1 MSEERTVPA
10 FPMRAVVVGIIAM
23 ILIAGASAVTTWV
36 VGERVRTIT
45 NSQIAVLM
53 AAERLQ
59 HQSELL
65 ELSAR
70 MAIAT
75 GDEAYARRYGAI
87 RPELRRTLSELQK
100 AIQLPENRA
109 TFAAV
114 DAAER
119 EISGME
125 YGALDLAVTDRR
137 GEAQAILENP
147 RYTQLARTYR
157 QGLVQI
163 EERSRGY
170 VDANRRETNRYLTIN
185 LAASFVGLVL
195 IGLAW
200 VVLVRPARAWARQLA
215 DARRRAE
222 SATRAKSEFLA
233 MMSHEIRTPLNS
245 IIGFADLLLTDTAV
259 QGAQRRQVEL
269 IQGAGTMLLTVV
281 NDALDF
287 SKIEAGRIELLPE
300 PFALET
306 LIDNSVSIVRATAEA
321 KGLELR
327 VDADP
332 CLSPFFLGDEN
343 RLRQVLLNLLNNAVK
358 FTASGLVALSVRRE
372 KRDGDH
378 ERLRFT
384 VTDTGLGIEADQQ
397 SRLFQPFSQAD
408 ASITRRFGGTG
419 LGLSISKRLIE
430 LMGGEIGFH
439 SKEGS
444 GSSFWFC
451 VSLPRAEAPELLRE
465 SDLVSAKG
473 GAHILLAEDLPMNQ
487 ELARAMIGRMG
498 HALDI
503 AHDGLEAVEKVAA
516 RDYDLVLMDI
526 QMPRMDGITA
536 TKRIR
541 SLGGAAADVPIVAM
555 TANVLPEQVR
565 EFFAAGMNGHVPK
578 PVRQAELHA
587 AISAALAGR
596 PSRRMAQSAPAAP
609 EAPSPAAPPAAA
621 EPPAAPEDAG
631 AAAFDRAVFDDVRQM
646 LPPERL
652 AAYLEGLAGQVEQVA
667 AGPDAAGGTDALA
680 GTAHKIVSQAGMLGL
695 PRLSERARAVEEAA
709 REGAGP
715 ALDSALARFREA
727 AIDLGEAE
735 KALS

>member
-1 MSEERTVPA
+1 MSEDRTVPA
-10 FPMRAVVVGIIAM
+10 FPMRAVVIGITAM
-23 ILIAGASAVTTWV
+23 ILIAVASALTAWV
-36 VGERVRTIT
+36 VGKRVRTIT
-45 NSQIAVLM
+45 NSQISVLM

-75 GDEAYARRYGAI
+75 GDEVYARRYGAI
-87 RPELRRTLSELQK
+87 QPELRRTLRELQR

-109 TFAAV
+109 TFTAV

-119 EISGME
+119 EISSIE
-125 YGALDLAVTDRR
+125 YGALDLAVSDRR
-137 GEAQAILENP
+137 GEAQTSLENP
-147 RYTQLARTYR
+147 RYTQLVRAYR
-157 QGLVQI
+157 HGLLQI
-163 EERSRGY
+163 EQRSRGY
-170 VDANRRETNRYLTIN
+170 VEATRRETNRYLRIN
-185 LAASFVGLVL
+185 LAASFVGLLL

-200 VVLVRPARAWARQLA
+200 FVLVRPARAWARQLA

-222 SATRAKSEFLA
+222 TATRAKSEFLA

-259 QGAQRRQVEL
+259 RGPQRRQVEL

-287 SKIEAGRIELLPE
+287 SKIEAGRIELAPE

-327 VDADP
+327 VDTDP

-358 FTASGLVALSVRRE
+358 FTTSGLVALSVRRE

-378 ERLRFT
+378 ERVRFT
-384 VTDTGLGIEADQQ
+384 VTDTGLGIDADQQ
-397 SRLFQPFSQAD
+397 SRLFLPFSQAD

-419 LGLSISKRLIE
+419 LGLTISKRLIE

-451 VSLPRAEAPELLRE
+451 VSLPRSEAPELLRE
-465 SDLVSAKG
+465 ADAPPVAG
-473 GAHILLAEDLPMNQ
+473 GASILLAEDLPMNQ
-487 ELARAMIGRMG
+487 ELAKAMVGRMG
-498 HALDI
+498 HSLDI
-503 AHDGLEAVEKVAA
+503 AHDGLEALEKVSA

-536 TKRIR
+536 TRRIR
-541 SLGGAAADVPIVAM
+541 ALGGAAAEVPIVAM

-565 EFFAAGMNGHVPK
+565 EFFAAGMNGHVAK

-587 AISAALAGR
+587 AIAAALAGR
-596 PSRRMAQSAPAAP
+596 PGRAASVEAPAAVQP
-609 EAPSPAAPPAAA
+609 ETKIEEGP
-621 EPPAAPEDAG
+621 
-631 AAAFDRAVFDDVRQM
+631 AAFDPAVFDDVRQM
-646 LPPERL
+646 LPSGRL
-652 AAYLEGLAGQVEQVA
+652 AAHLETLAGQVEMVA
-667 AGPDAAGGTDALA
+667 SGPESVGSTGELAAA
-680 GTAHKIVSQAGMLGL
+680 AHKIVSQAGMLGL

-715 ALDSALARFREA
+715 NLEEALTRFRES
-727 AIDLGEAE
+727 AIDLGQAEA
-735 KALS
+735 ALG